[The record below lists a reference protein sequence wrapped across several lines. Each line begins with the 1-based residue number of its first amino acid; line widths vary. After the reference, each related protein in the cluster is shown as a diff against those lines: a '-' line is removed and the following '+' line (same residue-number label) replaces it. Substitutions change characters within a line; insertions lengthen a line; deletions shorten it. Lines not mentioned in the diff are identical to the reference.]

1 MIKLNIPNTTIAI
14 NIQQDLCIQ
23 LSQAEVNWFT
33 VAIESLIKSQDR
45 INDLLDLSAVV
56 KRTFTSSVKLSN
68 LFLSTSTS
76 AEIIR
81 ILLIK
86 IALHGLTQS
95 EQGLLL
101 KNYYRGADSSE
112 KIAWLKGLF
121 YVDKQGVALNT
132 AISASRCNSLAEFSA
147 LALNNDYVIQHFPE
161 LNFNQLVLKSLF
173 MGLDISCIRA
183 LSSRLNA
190 RLTNMCFSFAIE
202 QALANRI
209 PSESIWLAI
218 IPDDLNDENLPLLT
232 QYLNH
237 FYQQNDNHK
246 EVLTWFIDHY
256 QLKLIIR

>member
-1 MIKLNIPNTTIAI
+1 MTLNIPNTIVAN
-14 NIQQDLCIQ
+14 NIQEDLFKQ
-23 LSQAEVNWFT
+23 LNPMEIKWLDEST
-33 VAIESLIKSQDR
+33 TLLIESQDK
-45 INDLLDLSAVV
+45 INDLLNLSAVV
-56 KRTFTSSVKLSN
+56 NRTFLSPMQLRHSLLITAN
-68 LFLSTSTS
+68 N

-121 YVDKQGVALNT
+121 YIDEQGVALNT
-132 AISASRCNSLAEFSA
+132 AISASRCNSLDEFSA
-147 LALNNDYVIQHFPE
+147 LALNNDYVIQYFPE

-173 MGLDISCIRA
+173 NGLDISCISA
-183 LSSRLNA
+183 LSSRLNT

-209 PSESIWLAI
+209 PSASIWLAVK
-218 IPDDLNDENLPLLT
+218 PDDLNDENSPLLT

-237 FYQQNDNHK
+237 FYQQDDNHK
-246 EVLTWFIDHY
+246 KMLIWFIEQY
-256 QLKLIIR
+256 QLNNNIFS